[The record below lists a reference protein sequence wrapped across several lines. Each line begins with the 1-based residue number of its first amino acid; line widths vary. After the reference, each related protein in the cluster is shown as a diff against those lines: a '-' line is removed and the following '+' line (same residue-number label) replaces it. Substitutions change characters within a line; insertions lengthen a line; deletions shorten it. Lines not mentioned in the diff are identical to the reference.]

1 MTGSGARAQELDCV
15 VVGGGLAG
23 LSCAH
28 DLARAGRSVHVVEA
42 EEAPG
47 GRARTVWH
55 RGRPV
60 DRGFQVLFRAYP
72 RTRALLRAI
81 GIPRRD
87 LRPVGG
93 GAVFVNGSGTHRL
106 GTSRLAVA
114 GFTGLAPPDRAK
126 LMRLAVEVAA
136 RPPQSLL
143 DDGEDAGSTE
153 DFLRER
159 GFSDEAIERFFRP
172 LFGVVLL
179 DRSLSADA
187 GYFRFLLAMLAR
199 GPAVI
204 PSDGLGM
211 VAEWTT
217 AAIRQAGGMVEL
229 GVRVAALEPDAQ
241 GRRVQAVLME
251 DGRRLSARQ
260 VVLAVEAPAARGLL
274 TPLDPAAA
282 GAPADRGR
290 LVGGRRLRAAD
301 APVPRSD
308 HPAERRPGVRGA
320 AAGRPAVPDDQH
332 HAPRGGG
339 GTAHPAGHQRHD
351 RRRPGRWPRGRRGGA
366 RAALGARLRLG
377 GPRAADRCLRAPLR
391 AVPARCRGC
400 AATCPDRARPSRT
413 WSWRAISPGTPRWR
427 GRSRAAPGPPRS

>member
-1 MTGSGARAQELDCV
+1 
-15 VVGGGLAG
+15 
-23 LSCAH
+23 
-28 DLARAGRSVHVVEA
+28 
-42 EEAPG
+42 
-47 GRARTVWH
+47 
-55 RGRPV
+55 
-60 DRGFQVLFRAYP
+60 
-72 RTRALLRAI
+72 
-81 GIPRRD
+81 
-87 LRPVGG
+87 
-93 GAVFVNGSGTHRL
+93 
-106 GTSRLAVA
+106 
-114 GFTGLAPPDRAK
+114 
-126 LMRLAVEVAA
+126 MRLAVEVAA

-153 DFLRER
+153 EFLRER

-260 VVLAVEAPAARGLL
+260 VVLAVEAPAARELL

-282 GAPADRGR
+282 GRLPTEAASSVGAAFELRTPLYRGR
-290 LVGGRRLRAAD
+290 TILLNAE
-301 APVPRSD
+301 
-308 HPAERRPGVRGA
+308 PASGGA
-320 AAGRPAVPDDQH
+320 AAGRPPVPDDQH

-377 GPRAADRCLRAPLR
+377 GPRAADRRLRAPLR
-391 AVPARCRGC
+391 AVPA
-400 AATCPDRARPSRT
+400 AAGRAPRPART
-413 WSWRAISPGTPRWR
+413 AHGAREPGPG
-427 GRSRAAPGPPRS
+427 GRSHPAPLGGGGGLERRAGPPRSWTP